1 MAHGSRYDL
10 ITGINSRGTFAI
22 TQACLPHMEEHGF
35 GRVIN
40 MSPPIKTHPSA
51 FSGACVRCATP
62 AIVCLGCMG
71 PPDAT
76 ASSSQ
81 TVRDPGGPGM
91 TAYNIAKYG
100 MTMTALG
107 VAAEYAEENITGNTL
122 WPATV
127 IESLAS
133 INFELGERKTW

>member
-1 MAHGSRYDL
+1 
-10 ITGINSRGTFAI
+10 
-22 TQACLPHMEEHGF
+22 
-35 GRVIN
+35 
-40 MSPPIKTHPSA
+40 
-51 FSGACVRCATP
+51 
-62 AIVCLGCMG
+62 
-71 PPDAT
+71 
-76 ASSSQ
+76 
-81 TVRDPGGPGM
+81 M

-107 VAAEYAEENITGNTL
+107 VAAEYAGENITGNTL

>member
-1 MAHGSRYDL
+1 
-10 ITGINSRGTFAI
+10 
-22 TQACLPHMEEHGF
+22 
-35 GRVIN
+35 
-40 MSPPIKTHPSA
+40 
-51 FSGACVRCATP
+51 
-62 AIVCLGCMG
+62 
-71 PPDAT
+71 
-76 ASSSQ
+76 
-81 TVRDPGGPGM
+81 M